1 MLRTIPYRTI
11 QLKLK
16 SQSHAHKTMNEQG
29 DITNIDLI
37 IIHIARLF
45 PHLYNNKN
53 KLDFKEAGNINNV
66 RD

>member
-1 MLRTIPYRTI
+1 MLRTI

-53 KLDFKEAGNINNV
+53 KLDFKVGNINKV
-66 RD
+66 RIEQRVP

>member
-16 SQSHAHKTMNEQG
+16 SQSHAQKTMNEQV
-29 DITNIDLI
+29 DITDIDLI
-37 IIHIARLF
+37 ITHIASLF

-53 KLDFKEAGNINNV
+53 KLDFKVGNINNV